1 MCGSSA
7 LSTQITFKATERE
20 TQPIFRPNLR
30 PSTEPREQTHK
41 AGFSAEPGPK
51 GQCVSRPAPSLT
63 PENSAGEKQFPPQG
77 ARSTQTRL
85 SQQPAWLQDGASPL
99 MHETLTLVNPL
110 KTLSK
115 PWVVLGTVVFRAQER
130 EEKTQSHKSG
140 GTECWSHPGAL
151 SFPCPIEST
160 IESC

>member
-20 TQPIFRPNLR
+20 TQPTFRPNLR

-77 ARSTQTRL
+77 ARSTQTSL
-85 SQQPAWLQDGASPL
+85 SQQPAWFQDGASPL

-110 KTLSK
+110 KAVGRS
-115 PWVVLGTVVFRAQER
+115 WYCRVQAAGER
-130 EEKTQSHKSG
+130 GKDTEPQIG
-140 GTECWSHPGAL
+140 GHRML
-151 SFPCPIEST
+151 ES
-160 IESC
+160 SWGPLFSLPH